1 MNNALAAI
9 TSFASS
15 ITPTAGVAG
24 ATALTGSTIDTANA
38 EGVAFVVRFGAIVSG
53 AVTSIKAQHSATTTS
68 GDFVD
73 IAGTNQTVADTDDEG
88 IFVIDIKAPT
98 KRYVR
103 LVVSRATQNAT
114 VSASALVYGQRAMP
128 FSQPSGTVV
137 KLLGSPASGTA

>member
-1 MNNALAAI
+1 MNTALASI
-9 TSFASS
+9 TSFASA
-15 ITPTAGVAG
+15 ITPTAGAAG
-24 ATALTGSTIDTANA
+24 VTALTGSTIDTANA
-38 EGVAFVVRFGAIVSG
+38 QGVAFIVRFGAIVSG

-103 LVVSRATQNAT
+103 LIVSRATQNAT
-114 VSASALVYGQRAMP
+114 VSSTALVYGQCAAP
-128 FSQPSGTVV
+128 FSQPSGTYVE
-137 KLLGSPASGTA
+137 LFGSPASGTA